1 MRTNIVID
9 DQLMQDAKKASGL
22 STKKEVVEKGLELIV
37 KLSKQ
42 EKLKELKGKIN
53 WEGNLDEMRSSG

>member
-1 MRTNIVID
+1 
-9 DQLMQDAKKASGL
+9 MQDAKKASGL